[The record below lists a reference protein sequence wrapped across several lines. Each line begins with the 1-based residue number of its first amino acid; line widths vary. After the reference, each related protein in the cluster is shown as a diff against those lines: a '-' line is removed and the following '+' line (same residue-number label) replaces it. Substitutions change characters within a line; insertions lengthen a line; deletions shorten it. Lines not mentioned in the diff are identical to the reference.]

1 MITALTIAGSDSS
14 GGAGIQADLKTFAA
28 HDVYGVCAIT
38 AVTAQSTIGISTVHT
53 VPADVVAAQIE
64 AVVTDLG
71 VDAGK
76 TGMLASRDVVEQVAC
91 SLRTLDVPS
100 VVVDPVIVSTSGT
113 RLLDNEALDSLK
125 TELLPLARC
134 VTPNRFE
141 AELLTNRPVASVADA
156 REAARRIVDLGP
168 SAVVITGGHLPTEDV
183 TEILFDGRDFIE
195 FHGVRL
201 APQATHGTGCTFSAA
216 ITAAL
221 AHGRSLA
228 DAVQAAQTYVHDAI
242 RRGIEPGAGSRL
254 LTHP

>member
-38 AVTAQSTIGISTVHT
+38 AVTAQSTIGISTVHA

-71 VDAGK
+71 VHAGK
-76 TGMLASRDVVEQVAC
+76 TGMLANRDVVEQVAS

-113 RLLDNEALDSLK
+113 RLLDNEALESLK

-141 AELLTNRPVASVADA
+141 AELLTNRPIASVADA
-156 REAARRIVDLGP
+156 REAARHIVDLGP
-168 SAVVITGGHLPTEDV
+168 SAAVITGGHLPTEDV
-183 TEILFDGRDFIE
+183 TEILFDGRDFLE
-195 FHGVRL
+195 FHGERL
-201 APQATHGTGCTFSAA
+201 PPQATHGTGCTFSAA

-221 AHGRSLA
+221 ANGRSLA

>member
-1 MITALTIAGSDSS
+1 MNTALTIAGSDSS
-14 GGAGIQADLKTFAA
+14 GGAGVQADLKTFAA

-38 AVTAQSTIGISTVHT
+38 AVTAQSTVGISTVHA
-53 VPADVVAAQIE
+53 VPAHVVAAQIE
-64 AVVTDLG
+64 AVVADLG
-71 VDAGK
+71 VNAGK

-113 RLLDNEALDSLK
+113 RLLDDDALDGLRMK
-125 TELLPLARC
+125 LLPLARC

-141 AELLTNRPVASVADA
+141 AELLTNRSIASVADA
-156 REAARRIVDLGP
+156 REAARHIVDLGP
-168 SAVVITGGHLPTEDV
+168 AAAVITGGHLPTEDV

-195 FHGVRL
+195 FHGDRL
-201 APQATHGTGCTFSAA
+201 AHHATHGTGCTFSAA

-221 AHGRSLA
+221 ANGRSLA
-228 DAVQAAQTYVHDAI
+228 DAVQAAKSYVHDAI
-242 RRGIEPGAGSRL
+242 RRGIEPGSGSRL